1 MNAYL
6 YSGEATLDWTLMVEV
21 ENIKTSQKHN
31 IYWKYHENKANI
43 KWIDDNCVKINNM
56 KLNIIFVFIKTKN
69 I

>member
-31 IYWKYHENKANI
+31 IY
-43 KWIDDNCVKINNM
+43 
-56 KLNIIFVFIKTKN
+56 
-69 I
+69 